1 MATPPA
7 LVVLVTSVVCMF
19 MGIKAE
25 RVTNKDT
32 QKKEDNWW
40 GVSVKMMMQPSF
52 LRSLIDYDKEG
63 IEQPLIDRIA
73 PIIEQ
78 DNF

>member
-1 MATPPA
+1 
-7 LVVLVTSVVCMF
+7 
-19 MGIKAE
+19 
-25 RVTNKDT
+25 
-32 QKKEDNWW
+32 
-40 GVSVKMMMQPSF
+40 MMMASTF
-52 LRSLIDYDKEG
+52 LKSLIDYDKEG